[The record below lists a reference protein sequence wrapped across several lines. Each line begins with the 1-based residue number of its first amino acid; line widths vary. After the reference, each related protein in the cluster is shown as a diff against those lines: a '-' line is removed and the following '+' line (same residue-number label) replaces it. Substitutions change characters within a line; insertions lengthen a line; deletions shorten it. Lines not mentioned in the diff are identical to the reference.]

1 MTNRAQQK
9 DTEADRELY
18 RCVNSLPPR
27 SFLMIAGAGSGKTT
41 SLIKGLTEILNTH
54 GERLK
59 LRRQK
64 VACIT
69 YMEIAAGEIWS
80 DVGNNPL
87 VHVSTIHSFLWS
99 LVRSFQSDIQGWVAN
114 RIDEKIAELRETAA
128 KFGPRVQKR
137 TRDKN
142 QSDIIHYERQR
153 TRIEGVRSF
162 TYGTG
167 SDYVKGILGHDDII
181 KMAPQFIIE
190 RPLMRSLLSQQY
202 PFLFVDESQDA
213 MENVVA
219 ALQAVEGEHRDR
231 FCLGFFGDPM
241 QRIYL
246 TGIGSISA
254 GPGWANITKPENFR
268 CPATVLSVANA
279 IRRDGDGLV
288 QTRGR
293 MTGPEG
299 APVSLP
305 GSADIFILPID
316 ERRDQRLAQVRAWAA
331 RKNNDP
337 AWHADKGDKA
347 VKVLVIVHRMAAK
360 RLGFSELYAALND
373 KAPEEFKSGFLDGT
387 AWPVRPFNNFVL
399 PLVSASKQGR
409 EFEAIQ
415 VLRSQSPL
423 LDRKNLNGVNVAERL
438 CELRRFTEN
447 LQQMMEPGSGAT
459 NADVLRYVHK
469 SGIIGLDPRVLSY
482 LNLPAQVEAKESDK
496 EDASDE
502 EGDSEELTKEVSA
515 MDAFLA
521 CPASQFW
528 GYYKYVNEDSPFST
542 QQGIKGAEFD
552 RVLVVLDDD
561 EGTHAQFSYDKY
573 LGIKPL
579 SDRDEANRREG
590 KETVVERTRRLFYVC
605 CTRAMKDLIVVLFT
619 SDVVAA
625 MRRIT
630 ELGLFPVDA
639 IHTESQ
645 LNCVL
650 SARLHDSI

>member
-1 MTNRAQQK
+1 MTSRAQQK
-9 DTEADRELY
+9 DTDADRELY
-18 RCVNSLPPR
+18 RCLNSSPPQ

-41 SLIKGLTEILNTH
+41 SLIKGLAETLNKH

-59 LRRQK
+59 LHRQK

-69 YMEIAAGEIWS
+69 YMEIAAGEIWA

-99 LVRSFQSDIQGWVAN
+99 LVQSFQSDIQGWVAN
-114 RIDEKIAELRETAA
+114 RIDEKLLELLETAA
-128 KFGPRVQKR
+128 NFGPRVQQR

-142 QSDIIHYERQR
+142 QSDIDRYEQHR
-153 TRIEGVRSF
+153 TRIGRVRSF

-167 SDYVKGILGHDDII
+167 SDYVNGILGHDDII

-190 RPLMRSLLSQQY
+190 RPLMRSLLAQQY
-202 PFLFVDESQDA
+202 PFLFVDESQDS
-213 MENVVA
+213 MENVVV
-219 ALQAVEGEHRDR
+219 ALKAVEEEHGDR

-279 IRRDGDGLV
+279 IRRYGDGLV

-293 MTGPEG
+293 MTGPEE
-299 APVSLP
+299 ALISVP
-305 GSADIFILPID
+305 GSADIFIIPID
-316 ERRDQRLAQVRAWAA
+316 DRRVQRLAQVRAWAA
-331 RKNNDP
+331 KKNDDP
-337 AWHADKGDKA
+337 AWQTDEA
-347 VKVLVIVHRMAAK
+347 VKLLVIVHRMAAK
-360 RLGFSELYAALND
+360 RLGFGDLYAALND
-373 KAPEEFKSGFLDGT
+373 KAPEKFKNGFLDGT
-387 AWPVRPFNNFVL
+387 AWPVRPFNNFIL
-399 PLVSASKQGR
+399 PLVGASKKGR
-409 EFEAIQ
+409 EFEAMQ

-423 LDRKNLNGVNVAERL
+423 LNHKKLSGVNIAERL
-438 CELRRFTEN
+438 GELRRFTES
-447 LQQMMEPGSGAT
+447 LQQMMEPRSGAT
-459 NADVLRYVHK
+459 NADVLRHVYK
-469 SGIIGLDPRVLSY
+469 SGVIDLDPRVLSY
-482 LNLPAQVEAKESDK
+482 LNMPTQAEAKEGNNDGAV
-496 EDASDE
+496 EDEDDGE
-502 EGDSEELTKEVSA
+502 EITKEIRA

-542 QQGIKGAEFD
+542 QQGIKGAEFE

-561 EGTHAQFSYDKY
+561 EGTHYQFSYDKY

-579 SDRDEANRREG
+579 SSRDEANKSEG
-590 KETVVERTRRLFYVC
+590 KETIIERTMRLFYVC

-619 SDVVAA
+619 ADVTFAQRQVN
-625 MRRIT
+625 MMN
-630 ELGLFPVDA
+630 LFPEDA
-639 IHTESQ
+639 IHLEDK
-645 LNCVL
+645 LE
-650 SARLHDSI
+650 IY

>member
-18 RCVNSLPPR
+18 HCLNSSPPR

-41 SLIKGLTEILNTH
+41 SLIKGLTETLKKH

-69 YMEIAAGEIWS
+69 YMEIAAGEIWA

-114 RIDEKIAELRETAA
+114 RIDEKLVELRETAA
-128 KFGPRVQKR
+128 NFGPRVQQR

-142 QSDIIHYERQR
+142 QSDIARYELQR
-153 TRIEGVRSF
+153 TRIGRVRSF

-167 SDYVKGILGHDDII
+167 SDYVNGILGHDDII
-181 KMAPQFIIE
+181 KMAPQFIVE

-213 MENVVA
+213 MQNVVV
-219 ALQAVEGEHRDR
+219 ALKAVNEELGDR

-246 TGIGSISA
+246 TGVGSISA

-293 MTGPEG
+293 MTGPED
-299 APVSLP
+299 ALVSVP
-305 GSADIFILPID
+305 GSAGIFILPID

-331 RKNNDP
+331 RKNDDP
-337 AWHADKGDKA
+337 AWHTDEA
-347 VKVLVIVHRMAAK
+347 VKLLVIVHRMAAK
-360 RLGFSELYAALND
+360 RLGFSDLYAALND
-373 KAPEEFKSGFLDGT
+373 KAPEKFKNGFLDGT

-399 PLVSASKQGR
+399 PLVSASKKGR

-423 LDRKNLNGVNVAERL
+423 LDRNKLSGVNIAERL
-438 CELRRFTEN
+438 GELRRFTES

-459 NADVLRYVHK
+459 NADVLRHVHK
-469 SGIIGLDPRVLSY
+469 SGVIDLDPRVLSY
-482 LNLPAQVEAKESDK
+482 LNLPAQAEAKEGDNDGAA
-496 EDASDE
+496 EDEDDGE
-502 EGDSEELTKEVSA
+502 EITKEVSA
-515 MDAFLA
+515 MGAFLA

-542 QQGIKGAEFD
+542 QQGIKGAEFE

-561 EGTHAQFSYDKY
+561 EGTHVQFSYEKY

-590 KETVVERTRRLFYVC
+590 KETIVERTRRLFYVC
-605 CTRAMKDLIVVLFT
+605 CTRTMKDLIVVLFT
-619 SDVVAA
+619 ADVAA
-625 MRRIT
+625 AQRQIT
-630 ELGLFPVDA
+630 ALDLFPADA
-639 IHTESQ
+639 IHLEEKLAGNTSP
-645 LNCVL
+645 
-650 SARLHDSI
+650 I

>member
-1 MTNRAQQK
+1 MTSRAQQR

-18 RCVNSLPPR
+18 RCLNSSPPR

-41 SLIKGLTEILNTH
+41 SLIKGLTETLNRH

-69 YMEIAAGEIWS
+69 YMEIAAGEIWA

-99 LVRSFQSDIQGWVAN
+99 LVRSFQSDIQAWVAN
-114 RIDEKIAELRETAA
+114 RIDEKLVNLRETAA
-128 KFGPRVQKR
+128 NFGPRVQQR

-142 QSDIIHYERQR
+142 QSEIARYEEQR
-153 TRIEGVRSF
+153 TRIRRVRSF

-167 SDYVKGILGHDDII
+167 SDYVHGILGHDDII
-181 KMAPQFIIE
+181 KMVPQLIVE
-190 RPLMRSLLSQQY
+190 RPLMRTLLSQQY

-213 MENVVA
+213 MENVVV
-219 ALQAVEGEHRDR
+219 ALKAVNEELGDC

-246 TGIGSISA
+246 TGIGSISS
-254 GPGWANITKPENFR
+254 GPGWANITKQENFR
-268 CPATVLSVANA
+268 CPAAVLSVANA
-279 IRRDGDGLV
+279 IRRDGDGLI

-293 MTGPEG
+293 MTGSED
-299 APVSLP
+299 ALVSVP

-316 ERRDQRLAQVRAWAA
+316 ERRDQRLVQVRAWAA
-331 RKNNDP
+331 WKNDDP
-337 AWHADKGDKA
+337 AWHSDEGHET

-360 RLGFSELYAALND
+360 RLGFSDLYAALND
-373 KAPEEFKSGFLDGT
+373 RAPEKFKNGFLDGT

-399 PLVSASKQGR
+399 PLVSASKKGS
-409 EFEAIQ
+409 EFGVMQI
-415 VLRSQSPL
+415 LRSQSPL
-423 LDRKNLNGVNVAERL
+423 LDRKNLSGVNVAERL
-438 CELRRFTEN
+438 GELRRITES

-459 NADVLRYVHK
+459 NADVLRHVHE
-469 SGIIGLDPRVLSY
+469 SGVIDLDPRVLSY
-482 LNLPAQVEAKESDK
+482 LNLPTQVEAKERDNGGTA
-496 EDASDE
+496 EDEDDGE
-502 EGDSEELTKEVSA
+502 EVTKEVSA

-528 GYYKYVNEDSPFST
+528 GYYKYVSEDSPFST
-542 QQGIKGAEFD
+542 QQGIKGAEFE
-552 RVLVVLDDD
+552 RVLVVIDDD
-561 EGTHAQFSYDKY
+561 EGTHVQFSYDKY

-579 SDRDEANRREG
+579 SDRDETNRSEG

-619 SDVVAA
+619 ADIAA
-625 MRRIT
+625 ARRQIT
-630 ELGLFPVDA
+630 RLGLFPADTIHLEDA
-639 IHTESQ
+639 LEA
-645 LNCVL
+645 N
-650 SARLHDSI
+650 